1 MPSRAPRLRAL
12 CGALTATLVA
22 AGLVAAP
29 FFVPSPAFA
38 QEKEKKVTRMVVK
51 YLGHQDD
58 GKHRYQGKPVML
70 LGVEPLEGGRPVEL
84 VVPNRDMNG
93 DKFDP
98 IPQVAETVR
107 DLKRGEVIK
116 IELDDTRPRPFVR
129 EAKRYK
135 LKPGESEP
143 NTYVFENTF
152 RKEDGRSTYTAVVL
166 SRYDEQITVAVPQKR
181 DKDGDMVSDTS
192 MLGLL
197 QQLKTKEVVEAEIR
211 EGGRTPTLTRLERY
225 SPPRDGKFVKMS
237 EEEIEG
243 QRVPAVELTGA
254 DGKPVKAIVDGR
266 LIGKRWTAD
275 NRIVGAAKKLKPET
289 DVVFRLRDEGGRQYL
304 KSIEPAPKAEDAAA
318 PAARAARDDDEKKP
332 RRGEK

>member
-22 AGLVAAP
+22 A
-29 FFVPSPAFA
+29 FFVASAAMA
-38 QEKEKKVTRMVVK
+38 QEKEKKITRMVVK

-84 VVPNRDMNG
+84 VVPNRDMKG

-107 DLKRGEVIK
+107 DLKRGDVIK
-116 IELDDTRPRPFVR
+116 IELDDTKPRPFVR

-135 LKPGESEP
+135 LKPGETEP

-181 DKDGDMVSDTS
+181 DKDGDMASDTA
-192 MLGLL
+192 MLALL
-197 QQLKTKEVVEAEIR
+197 QQLKTKEVVEAEVR
-211 EGGRTPTLTRLERY
+211 EGGRMPTLARLERY
-225 SPPRDGKFVKMS
+225 SPPQNGKFVKLS
-237 EEEIEG
+237 EEEVEG
-243 QRVPAVELTGA
+243 AKAAAVEIQGA
-254 DGKPVKAIVDGR
+254 DGKPVKAIVDGKV
-266 LIGKRWTAD
+266 IGKRWTTD
-275 NRIVGAAKKLKPET
+275 NRVLGAAKKLKPET
-289 DVVFRLRDEGGRQYL
+289 EVVFRLRDEGGKQYL
-304 KSIEPAPKAEDAAA
+304 KSIEPAPKAEETAA

-332 RRGEK
+332 RRNEK

>member
-22 AGLVAAP
+22 ASP
-29 FFVPSPAFA
+29 FFVASFAPSPASA
-38 QEKEKKVTRMVVK
+38 QEKKPTRMVVK

-58 GKHRYQGKPVML
+58 GKYRYQGKPVML

-84 VVPNRDMNG
+84 IVPNRDRNG

-98 IPQVAETVR
+98 IPQVADTVR
-107 DLKRGEVIK
+107 GLKRGDVIK
-116 IELDDTRPRPFVR
+116 IELDDTKPRPFVR
-129 EAKRYK
+129 EARPYK

-166 SRYDEQITVAVPQKR
+166 SRYDEQMTVAVPQRR
-181 DKDGDMVSDTS
+181 DKEGDMVSDTQ

-197 QQLKTKEVVEAEIR
+197 QQLKTKELVEAEIR

-225 SPPRDGKFVKMS
+225 SPPRNGKFVKVT

-243 QRVPAVELTGA
+243 QKAPAVELTGA
-254 DGKPVKAIVDGR
+254 DGKPVTAIVDGR
-266 LIGKRWTAD
+266 MTGKRWSAD
-275 NRIVGAAKKLKPET
+275 NRVLGAARKLKPDT
-289 DVVFRLRDEGGRQYL
+289 DVVFRLRDEGGKQYL
-304 KSIEPAPKAEDAAA
+304 KAIEPAPKAEDTAA